1 MTNDLSHM
9 INGHISHMISGHTIM
24 TASHMTS
31 GHLDI

>member
-9 INGHISHMISGHTIM
+9 INGHISYMISGHTIM